1 MNPPGRREMISQAL
15 ASASQGSTSESAE
28 ELRYVARQPILDLRE
43 RVHGYELFFRS
54 GPETAFRGEG
64 NMATRTM
71 LDNTVLFGV
80 EKFTGG
86 LPAFVNCTLEA
97 LVEGHVIVLPPA
109 MTVLEILENVEPT
122 PALVAACRQ
131 LKNLG
136 FKLALDDF
144 VWDEKFA
151 PLVDLADYIKV
162 DFLEVDAAS
171 RKDLLSRLKSRST
184 ALLAEKVETLD
195 DHKIARVEGFT
206 LFQGYYFCRPQL
218 MKNVVIPANAL
229 LHFEIMHLL
238 QTDPIDL
245 YKLSQLVK
253 REESLSYRLL
263 RMVNSAGFGIQQ
275 EVSSIHEA
283 LMIVGEE
290 TFRRIALLAIATEL
304 CAGRS
309 SEILSMSLIRA
320 RFCETAAQLCSLRSG
335 EQYLL
340 GMFSLLPA
348 MVRIPMEDLTPKLPI
363 RTEIRSA
370 LEGTDNQE
378 RSLLAWME
386 GCECADWSACQGI
399 AGTLGIEQEKL
410 NECYAQAV
418 LWADQANSFAG

>member
-1 MNPPGRREMISQAL
+1 MISQAQ
-15 ASASQGSTSESAE
+15 AYPSQGSASDFAE

-43 RVHGYELFFRS
+43 RVHGYELLFRG

-64 NMATRTM
+64 SLATRTM
-71 LDNTVLFGV
+71 LDNSVLFGV

-97 LVEGHVIVLPPA
+97 LIEGQVTVLPPA
-109 MTVLEILENVEPT
+109 MTVLEILETIEPT

-144 VWDEKFA
+144 AWDCKFA
-151 PLVDLADYIKV
+151 PLVELADYIKV
-162 DFLEVDAAS
+162 DFIESDAGT
-171 RKDLLSRLKSRST
+171 RKDLLT
-184 ALLAEKVETLD
+184 EKVETLED
-195 DHKIARVEGFT
+195 VTCARGEGFT

-229 LHFEIMHLL
+229 LHFEILQLL
-238 QTDPIDL
+238 QTDPTDL
-245 YKLSQLVK
+245 YKLSQEV
-253 REESLSYRLL
+253 RRDESLSYRLL
-263 RMVNSAGFGIQQ
+263 RMVNSAGFGIRQ

-304 CAGRS
+304 CAGRP

-320 RFCETAAQLCSLRSG
+320 RFCELAAQLCSLHSG

-370 LEGTDNQE
+370 LEGTANQE
-378 RSLLAWME
+378 RRLLAWIE
-386 GCECADWSACQGI
+386 GCEHAVGGGKLLLASDRPPSASQWTRVGRH
-399 AGTLGIEQEKL
+399 AGGVR
-410 NECYAQAV
+410 A
-418 LWADQANSFAG
+418 